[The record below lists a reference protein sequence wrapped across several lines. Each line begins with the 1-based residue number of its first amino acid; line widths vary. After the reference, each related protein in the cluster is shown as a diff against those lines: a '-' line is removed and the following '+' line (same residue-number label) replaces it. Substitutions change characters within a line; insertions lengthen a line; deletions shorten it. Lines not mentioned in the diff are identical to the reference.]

1 MSAAFLKTLREEH
14 EDAEQW
20 KAAAVKAKQS
30 LTPQRPAKDRKRKD
44 LMGSRRREL
53 KERIM
58 EDKKE
63 QPNRRK
69 RLTPQPNGLGY
80 KWKSADQFPPEEKVT
95 KESLY
100 LKERISRQHTGS
112 NIVSS
117 TTSKDKKKKEK
128 QKNNKKVK
136 TLKEDVG
143 RIIPSEPF
151 NVEGGNKTE
160 PSENKEHSDASVE
173 REYTQGQKLV
183 AEQEEMGGSD
193 ILPRQE
199 ERAQPHMDVAS
210 KGGQRLEEV
219 MSSSGEGVVG
229 QHPDAYRTTP
239 VEFEMRLAK
248 KGLRIPNSPKKEV
261 RWRTQELRGESNLLL
276 THKRFGSRGYR
287 PEETKARSHDADYIH
302 EYLLKARK
310 VYRDEK
316 KREKEKGNK
325 EKEKDKDKDKDKD
338 QHQWWVMDEDLALG
352 NDEEGDEGEQKL
364 LDELYHS
371 RKEQEDR
378 RWQELFGSL
387 EGVIWRVFEDPAEIR
402 ELTTLL
408 S

>member
-30 LTPQRPAKDRKRKD
+30 LTPQRTTKDRKRKD

-58 EDKKE
+58 ENKKE

-112 NIVSS
+112 NIIASTSS
-117 TTSKDKKKKEK
+117 KDKDKKKKEK
-128 QKNNKKVK
+128 QKNNKKLK
-136 TLKEDVG
+136 TLKKDVG

-151 NVEGGNKTE
+151 NIEGNKTE
-160 PSENKEHSDASVE
+160 PSENKEHSDASE
-173 REYTQGQKLV
+173 REHPQGQKLV

-193 ILPRQE
+193 ILPGQE
-199 ERAQPHMDVAS
+199 ERTQPHTDVAS
-210 KGGQRLEEV
+210 KGGQRLEES
-219 MSSSGEGVVG
+219 MSNSGEGVVG
-229 QHPDAYRTTP
+229 QQPDAFRTTH
-239 VEFEMRLAK
+239 ELEMRSAN
-248 KGLRIPNSPKKEV
+248 KGLKIPNSPKKEV
-261 RWRTQELRGESNLLL
+261 RWRTQELRGQSNMLM
-276 THKRFGSRGYR
+276 HKRFGSRGYR